1 MKQKVLLLLSFLGM
15 MSTGAEAQRYV
26 DKLDRGIVAVP
37 GRSSGMLVSWR
48 IFGDEYYD
56 VEYNLYRNG
65 TKVNS
70 TPLKVSNY
78 EDKQGTSSS
87 KYQVAAVVRGV
98 EQEKSAE
105 VKAWSQNYLTVKV
118 QPVVNRAGKTIANS
132 VAGNSGGTD
141 TTTPGYTL
149 NDISLADVDGDG
161 VCEFMVKR
169 NNSQGNLNK
178 TSNTTDFNLYE
189 CYKMDGTRLWWID
202 LGPNLMSNPDEQY
215 DMIGY
220 DWDRDGKAE
229 FVMRGADN
237 MIIHTATGKTI
248 NIGDMTYDSGKGSDT
263 RPEYVATGAEYLL
276 YLNGATGEPYGW
288 NGEENWTPAA
298 FPLPRFES
306 NETDGDAAV
315 WGDVG
320 HRATKI
326 YMGAPYLDGRHAS
339 IFFGRGCYT
348 RHKACALDVD
358 PNTHQLTQRWRWN
371 CYDSKSPWFGNG
383 FHNFAIAD
391 VDMDG
396 RDEIVYGSMILD
408 DTGYGLA
415 TSGLGH
421 GDAQHCGDLDPYR
434 WGLEQF
440 TCQEGSEGNSYWNA
454 TTGEMYYRKQDGGD
468 DGRALAGNFTNDYP
482 GAQGKSATSST
493 LSLVACKYL
502 PVNGISNLNNRIYW
516 DGDLLDEMFDSK
528 NGANRAGNIF
538 KWNGNVIATFTG
550 ISNNWT
556 KCNPSA
562 QGDILGDW
570 REEMVLRLADNS
582 AFHVY
587 TTNYPTQYR
596 IPTLW
601 HDHEYRNG
609 MAWQCVGYNQPPH
622 VSFFLG
628 ELEGITVAPPPTIMT
643 GRTEILSG
651 GTISSSMNDKH
662 VLFCEQ
668 KDAEITVVAGAQPW
682 VFTDNAPVW
691 IQGSGDRQA
700 TSATPKSPAR
710 TYIYYTHTVKGA
722 AFTGSTRVI
731 KQGEG
736 TLVLPAVEQTY
747 TGETNV
753 WNGTLKFDGKLVSS
767 PLWLNRHTNLLTDGG
782 QFMGGIQAD
791 YNATITIGENK
802 KSTLTA
808 STLALNF
815 GSRVIFDLYSDI
827 TCDQITAN
835 TIKIES
841 KDWAYGPKYH
851 SPVFEF
857 HYDGTLADGQYLLA
871 NATVEGD
878 LDEVVLEGIGDRRNM
893 LKYEDGKLYLV
904 VETFRQPATISWM
917 GQQDNVWD
925 FGITEN
931 FMNNGKADYAGYNDD
946 ITFGD
951 DAQQT
956 AIRVKGGVSPKTV
969 TFNNSE
975 KDYTLT
981 GDSIMNGATIT
992 KNGTGTVTILTEN
1005 RTGNTVVNGGTL
1017 KVNFLANSLGQTYGA
1032 LGDASKTITLNNGS
1046 TLALTETA
1054 ITDQQVNV
1062 SGEVSVD
1069 VPSGKAFSLNKGFKS
1084 SDTGILHKTGAGTMT
1099 LGAANTIAKLV
1110 VDGGRVNTIAVNN
1123 VDQFP
1128 ADIVIKNGVVSS
1140 TTMDDLPGRT
1150 INANF
1155 EVPEGGDATFYGPYR
1170 GTINGK
1176 LTGAGKFKVYSG
1188 GIRCYWNGDWSAFEG
1203 TLIPALTN
1211 RQAKPSYDPTFD
1223 WNNDF
1228 GLAKATLQVDEG
1240 VTFNYAG
1247 HTMTLGNVTGK
1258 GTISGTAAVVLG
1270 TRNEDIN
1277 FEGEFNGVAVQK
1289 VGTGIWNINS
1299 THKQPS
1305 IARIFVNG
1313 GMLYITS
1320 LFNSTSYINT
1330 GATITVNNGGTLIG
1344 TALIPNACNI
1354 YEGGTLTVGRMN
1366 SEDMSGEMKFS
1377 KTLNLRAGST
1387 LNLNIR
1393 TAENA
1398 TASRSFLTVG
1408 TTLTMNGVVNVTM
1421 SESYEPKAGD
1431 EIVLW
1436 TANSFTGT
1444 PTVNLPELP
1453 AGLFWDTSAL
1463 LTKEGK
1469 LKVSATDGIDLM
1481 PDNVRMD
1488 CIVYNM
1494 SGQQVA
1500 DYAAKKADVLKKAQ
1514 KQGLSAGTYIIR
1526 MQVNGMKTSQK
1537 IIVR

>member
-1 MKQKVLLLLSFLGM
+1 MGL
-15 MSTGAEAQRYV
+15 MSTGANAQRYV

-37 GRSSGMLVSWR
+37 GRTSGMLVSWR

-78 EDKQGTSSS
+78 EDKQGTTSS

-105 VKAWSQNYLTVKV
+105 VKAWTQNYLTVMVK
-118 QPVVNRAGKTIANS
+118 PVVNRAGKTIGNS
-132 VAGNSGGTD
+132 KAGNSGGTD

-161 VCEFMVKR
+161 ICEFMVKR
-169 NNSQGNLNK
+169 NNSQGNLNQ
-178 TSNTTDFNLYE
+178 TSNTTDFNHYE

-288 NGEENWTPAA
+288 EGEENWTPMA

-306 NETDGDAAV
+306 NETVGDDAV

-391 VDMDG
+391 VDLDG

-415 TSGLGH
+415 TTGLGH
-421 GDAQHCGDLDPYR
+421 GDAQHCTDLDPYR
-434 WGLEQF
+434 LGLEQF

-454 TTGEMYYRKQDGGD
+454 TTGEIYYRKQDGGD

-482 GAQGKSATSST
+482 GAQGKSVTSGT
-493 LSLVACKYL
+493 LSLVAGKYL

-528 NGANRAGNIF
+528 NGANRAGNIL
-538 KWNGNVIATFTG
+538 KWNGNVIVTFTG

-570 REEMVLRLADNS
+570 REEVVLRLDDNS

-587 TTNYPTQYR
+587 ATNYPTTYR

-601 HDHEYRNG
+601 HDHVYRNG

-643 GRTEILSG
+643 GRTEILNG
-651 GTISSSMNDKH
+651 GTIGTSMNDKH
-662 VLFCEQ
+662 VLLCEQ
-668 KDAEITVVAGAQPW
+668 KDAEITVSAGAQPW

-691 IQGSGDRQA
+691 VQGSGDRQA
-700 TSATPKSPAR
+700 TSSTPKSPAR
-710 TYIYYTHTVKGA
+710 TYSYYTHTVKGA
-722 AFTGSTRVI
+722 AFTGATRVI

-736 TLVLPAVEQTY
+736 TLVLPALDQTY

-753 WNGTLKFDGKLVSS
+753 WNGTLKFDGKLTNS
-767 PLWLNRHTNLLTDGG
+767 PLWLNRHTKLITDGG
-782 QFMGGIQAD
+782 QFMAGITAD
-791 YNATITIGENK
+791 YNATIIIGENK
-802 KSTLTA
+802 KSTLTT

-815 GSRVIFDLYSDI
+815 GSRVIFDLYSDG
-827 TCDQITAN
+827 TSDQITAN
-835 TIKIES
+835 TIKIET
-841 KDWAYGPKYH
+841 KDWEYGPKYH
-851 SPVFEF
+851 SPAFEF
-857 HYDGTLADGQYLLA
+857 HYDGTVADGQYLLA

-878 LDEVVLEGIGDRRNM
+878 LGEIVLEGISDKRNL
-893 LKYEDGKLYLV
+893 LKYEAGKLYLV
-904 VETFRQPATISWM
+904 VETFRQPAVVSWM
-917 GQQDNVWD
+917 GQQNDIWD
-925 FGITEN
+925 FGITKN
-931 FMNNGKADYAGYNDD
+931 FMNNGNADFSGNNDD

-956 AIRVKGGVSPKTV
+956 AIRVKGGVRPKSL
-969 TFNNSE
+969 TFNNNE
-975 KDYTLT
+975 KDYTLS
-981 GDSIMNGATIT
+981 GDSILNDAPIT
-992 KNGTGTVTILTEN
+992 KNGAGTVTILTEN
-1005 RTGNTVVNGGTL
+1005 KTGNTVVNGGTL
-1017 KVNFLANSLGQTYGA
+1017 KVNFLANSIGQSYGA

-1046 TLALTETA
+1046 TFGLIETA
-1054 ITDQQVNV
+1054 ITDQQFNI
-1062 SGEVSVD
+1062 SGEVSIN

-1084 SDTGILHKTGAGTMT
+1084 TDNGILHKTGAGTMT
-1099 LGAANTIAKLV
+1099 LGSGNTISKLI
-1110 VDGGRVNTIAVNN
+1110 VDGGRVNTIAANN

-1128 ADIVIKNGVVSS
+1128 ATVVFNNGVVWS

-1155 EVPEGGDATFYGPYR
+1155 EVPEGGNGTFYAPYR
-1170 GTINGK
+1170 GTVNGK
-1176 LTGAGKFKVYSG
+1176 LSGSGTFKVYSG

-1211 RQAKPSYDPTFD
+1211 RQAKPSYDPSFD

-1228 GLAKATLQVDEG
+1228 GLAKATLQVDEN
-1240 VTFNYAG
+1240 VTFNYG
-1247 HTMTLGNVTGK
+1247 IHPLPLGNAKGK
-1258 GTISGTAAVVLG
+1258 GIINGTGVIELG
-1270 TRNEDIN
+1270 ARNEDIN
-1277 FEGEFNGVAVQK
+1277 FGGTFKGMEVQK
-1289 VGTGIWNINS
+1289 VGTGVWTINAS
-1299 THKQPS
+1299 QKQ
-1305 IARIFVNG
+1305 
-1313 GMLYITS
+1313 TS
-1320 LFNSTSYINT
+1320 LTRI
-1330 GATITVNNGGTLIG
+1330 VVNGGTLYLYSLTNATANIASQATIAVNDGGTLMG
-1344 TALIPNACNI
+1344 TALVPHNCNVFS
-1354 YEGGTLTVGRMN
+1354 GATVTIGMRN
-1366 SEDMSGEMKFS
+1366 SESRSGELKFLRS
-1377 KTLNLRAGST
+1377 LNVRQGATVNMNIKSSENST
-1387 LNLNIR
+1387 YSR
-1393 TAENA
+1393 T
-1398 TASRSFLTVG
+1398 FLTVG
-1408 TTLTMNGVVNVTM
+1408 ATLTLNGTVNVTLDPA
-1421 SESYEPKAGD
+1421 YQPAVGD

-1436 TANSFTGT
+1436 TATSFSGT
-1444 PTVNLPELP
+1444 PTLNLPELP
-1453 AGLFWDTSAL
+1453 EGLFWDTSLL

-1469 LKVSATDGIDLM
+1469 LRVSGTEGIGLLPSNM
-1481 PDNVRMD
+1481 HVA
-1488 CIVYNM
+1488 CTVYTM
-1494 SGQQVA
+1494 GGQQVA
-1500 DYAAKKADVLKKAQ
+1500 EYEAKVSDVVRKAH
-1514 KQGLSAGTYIIR
+1514 KQHLPAGAYVIR
-1526 MQVNGMKTSQK
+1526 MQANGMKTSQK
-1537 IIVR
+1537 VIIR